1 MQPSVTKDAMT
12 KRDLVVRIS
21 EETGLKQQDVFRVV
35 QKTLDYVAEALATGR
50 KVELRNFGVFEV
62 KIRKARVGRN
72 PNSPQ
77 NDVPI
82 PPRAVV
88 KFKPGKEMREDVLKL
103 TPDDL
108 HRNAVEGNGSDAD
121 DSEPENEVRP

>member
-1 MQPSVTKDAMT
+1 MNTLT

-21 EETGLKQQDVFRVV
+21 NETGLVQQDVLCVV
-35 QKTLDYVAEALATGR
+35 QKTLDYISEALTKGD

-72 PNSPQ
+72 PNAPA
-77 NDVPI
+77 NDVRI

-88 KFKPGKEMREDVLKL
+88 KYKPGKEMREAVLKL
-103 TPDDL
+103 TPEAPSPAA
-108 HRNAVEGNGSDAD
+108 AVPPPA
-121 DSEPENEVRP
+121 